1 MGKITVDSLSL
12 HSCHTI
18 QREAHLRCL
27 VSKRLAGSLGF
38 GKCATATQSPG
49 NPNNGPLV
57 KAAAIRRL
65 QRSLGGGNDPMAAM
79 SLVISQS

>member
-1 MGKITVDSLSL
+1 MDAYNLKLYISK
-12 HSCHTI
+12 HSSHTI
-18 QREAHLRCL
+18 QREVHLRCL

-65 QRSLGGGNDPMAAM
+65 QRSLGGEVTTDGRD
-79 SLVISQS
+79 VISH